1 MPRNTDVIL
10 IQDVLKLGNMGD
22 LVAVKPGYARN
33 FLLPQG
39 LAIHADR
46 AAKRQVEILR
56 ERAKANEVV
65 RLGQAKELSKK
76 LNGKTLRI
84 AAKVAHDDV
93 LFGSVGI
100 RDIVRVLAVDG
111 YTVDQRQVHLHQN
124 IKRLGRYEVEVSL
137 HAEVPVKI
145 VLEVADADPNGR
157 KLDEILAATAAQSE
171 AAADDEADAEPVGA
185 AAGDAKAA
193 AKGDKADK
201 PEKPAKAGKGKAA
214 KA

>member
-10 IQDVLKLGNMGD
+10 VQDVLKLGNMGD

-33 FLLPQG
+33 FLLPHG
-39 LAIHADR
+39 LAIHANR

-65 RLGQAKELSKK
+65 RLGKAKELGKK
-76 LNGKTLRI
+76 LAGTTIRI

-100 RDIVRVLAVDG
+100 RDIVRALAVEG
-111 YTVDQRQVHLHQN
+111 YAVDQRQVHLHQN
-124 IKRLGRYEVEVSL
+124 IKRLGRYEVEISL
-137 HAEVPVKI
+137 HAEVPVQI
-145 VLEVADADPNGR
+145 LLEIADADPNGR
-157 KLDEILAATAAQSE
+157 KLDEILAASAPAAE
-171 AAADDEADAEPVGA
+171 TDEESDAGAVGA
-185 AAGDAKAA
+185 AAAPAA
-193 AKGDKADK
+193 AA
-201 PEKPAKAGKGKAA
+201 PAEKPAKAGKGKN